1 MADLQNVYIKLT
13 QEEARFLRRALER
26 EQQAQLDDAQL
37 FNGTFSGDV
46 SLKAAGMA
54 SLLARRILNTQ
65 TEAK

>member
-65 TEAK
+65 TEVK